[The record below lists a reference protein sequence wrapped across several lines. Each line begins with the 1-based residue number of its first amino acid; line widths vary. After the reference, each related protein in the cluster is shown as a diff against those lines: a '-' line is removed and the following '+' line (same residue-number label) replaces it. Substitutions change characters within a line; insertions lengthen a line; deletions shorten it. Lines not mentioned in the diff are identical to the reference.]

1 MRLNA
6 RPALAAQP
14 WSWKGLRPPAQA
26 LANTI
31 ARTFEREPLLHGRTP
46 LTFLPRLS
54 AAIGVEVLVKR
65 DDFGDLAVAGSK
77 MRKIERIVAAA
88 RAAGCTT
95 LVTAGPAQSN
105 TARAVA
111 VAASRA
117 GLASRI
123 FLRAPAGAPLEG
135 NALIAHMVGAE
146 IVPCGMAPW
155 PQIEAMGRAEALADP
170 RARWVPIGASD
181 TAGVVGL
188 AAGYLEML
196 EQLAEF
202 DVQPSAI
209 YHASA
214 SGGLWAGL
222 ALAAHA
228 TTGPRPH
235 PVAVIGDVYDD
246 MPARYASIYNGA
258 AAALGLTQRIEPAQV
273 CLDWRG
279 LAYAPYGEP
288 APAVLDALALAART
302 EGLLA
307 EYTYVG
313 RALAVLIEDARAK
326 RISGPVV
333 LWHSG
338 GLTSLMAA
346 DAQGV
351 LAARSQSSPRVV
363 AGALQ
368 RVQ

>member
-1 MRLNA
+1 MNA
-6 RPALAAQP
+6 RALSTDP
-14 WSWKGLRPPAQA
+14 WSWKGLPPPAQA
-26 LANTI
+26 LANRI
-31 ARTFEREPLLHGRTP
+31 AERFAREPLLHVRTP
-46 LTFLPRLS
+46 LTPLPRLS
-54 AAIGVEVLVKR
+54 EAIGAEVFVKR

-88 RAAGCTT
+88 RAVGCTR
-95 LVTAGPAQSN
+95 LVTAGAPQSN
-105 TARAVA
+105 SARAVA
-111 VAASRA
+111 VAAARA
-117 GLASRI
+117 GLASTI
-123 FLRAPAGAPLEG
+123 YLRAPAGVPLEG
-135 NALIAHMVGAE
+135 NALIAQMAGAE
-146 IVPCGMAPW
+146 LVPCGMAPW
-155 PQIEAMGRAEALADP
+155 SEIEATGRAGAEADP

-181 TAGVVGL
+181 TAGVAGM
-188 AAGYLEML
+188 AAGYLEL
-196 EQLAEF
+196 LDQLAEL
-202 DVQPSAI
+202 DVQPRTI

-246 MPARYASIYNGA
+246 MPARYASIYNDA
-258 AAALGLTQRIEPAQV
+258 ARALGLSQRIEPGQV
-273 CLDWRG
+273 GLDWRG
-279 LAYAPYGEP
+279 LQYAPYGAAS
-288 APAVLDALALAART
+288 APVLDALALAART

-326 RISGPVV
+326 RIAGPVV

-346 DAQGV
+346 DAQGA
-351 LAARSQSSPRVV
+351 LAARATATGACARPRPT
-363 AGALQ
+363 GLH